1 MNQPV
6 THGECLTCRREIEQ
20 KFYGCIKD
28 ERLDFKEA
36 LDGVEEWVERL
47 EQKITKIS
55 DSIDNLIKTLLIGML
70 LIFIEFVWGRL

>member
-6 THGECLTCRREIEQ
+6 THGECQARMEILEQRFHTCM
-20 KFYGCIKD
+20 KD
-28 ERLDFKEA
+28 ERVDIKEA
-36 LDGVEEWVERL
+36 IKEVEDWVLRL

-70 LIFIEFVWGRL
+70 LLFIEFVWGRL